1 VEGLNPVVVGVV
13 GDLEDFIDAIEDG
26 FGGLAGG
33 AGLRDVSR
41 VLIDHSNFVGVA
53 AGCWV
58 R

>member
-1 VEGLNPVVVGVV
+1 MVVGVV